1 MKAVRTPGQV
11 IAFLGGCVLL
21 TGLDQWTKAYVC
33 SRAAGHVPESGR
45 SAVLIPHVARMH
57 YIENNGMAFGL
68 FAGGRIFF
76 LAVFAVMLL
85 AAAYWFLTMPQG
97 KGFRITAAGLTLF
110 CGGAVGNAIDR
121 IRLGYVVDFIS
132 LIPVS
137 FPVFNLADLMVV
149 SGCIL
154 LAVRLCFFSDDA
166 AAE

>member
-11 IAFLGGCVLL
+11 IAFLGGCALL
-21 TGLDQWTKAYVC
+21 AGLDQWTKACVC
-33 SRAAGHVPESGR
+33 SQAASEASESGM
-45 SAVLIPHVARMH
+45 SGVLIPHVARMD

-68 FAGGRIFF
+68 FEGGRIFF
-76 LAVFAVMLL
+76 LAVFAVILL
-85 AAAYWFLTMPQG
+85 AAVYWFLTMPQG
-97 KGFRITAAGLTLF
+97 KGFRVTCAGLALF
-110 CGGAVGNAIDR
+110 CGGAAGNAIDR

-154 LAVRLCFFSDDA
+154 LAVRLCFFSDET